1 MRIKILSIVA
11 LLCAVTMLFT
21 ACDRRKGVPGTA
33 ENPIRFY
40 FMPLKGEKVFE
51 TYAPKIAQYIEKN
64 TGLSVQLVHAKDFV
78 GIVEAFG
85 KRKADASF
93 MNTLGYLMAHDWAKA
108 EAYLKTLYG
117 DVYNDYRGEILV
129 RTDSG
134 INSVEDLSG
143 KSVAFADPFSASG
156 YLYALKLFH
165 DKKVK
170 PSRTFFA
177 GGHKKAVEA
186 VYKGEA
192 AAAATYHTRPTAGGV
207 ERDAR
212 VDLVKQYP
220 DIIEKVKI
228 IALTDEI
235 PNGPVAFS
243 NKLPD
248 DVKTK
253 LVGAILS
260 FARTAEGRKTLKELY
275 NVTGLTI
282 GNDADYNSVRETLKE
297 LGKTVDEVVPGGI
310 TFYRKHS
317 EAWLEY

>member
-1 MRIKILSIVA
+1 MRSRILS
-11 LLCAVTMLFT
+11 LLVLMCAT
-21 ACDRRKGVPGTA
+21 AMIFSACNRRKGVPGTA

-40 FMPLKGEKVFE
+40 FMPLKGEQVFE
-51 TYAPKIAQYIEKN
+51 TYAPKIAEYIKKN
-64 TGLSVQLVHAKDFV
+64 AGLSVKLVHAKDFV
-78 GIVEAFG
+78 STIEAFG
-85 KRKADASF
+85 KNEADAAF
-93 MNTLGYLMAHDWAKA
+93 MNTLGYLMAHDWAKT

-117 DVYNDYRGEILV
+117 DVYTDYRGEILV
-129 RTDSG
+129 RTDSE
-134 INSVEDLSG
+134 INSVENLNG
-143 KSVAFADPFSASG
+143 KVVAFTDPFSASG
-156 YLYALKLFH
+156 YLYPLKLFH

-170 PSRTFFA
+170 PSKILFA
-177 GGHKKAVEA
+177 GGHKRAVEM

-192 AAAATYHTRPTAGGV
+192 DAAATYHTRPTASGI

-212 VDLVKQYP
+212 VDLMKQYP
-220 DIIEKVKI
+220 DITERVKI

-243 NKLPD
+243 SKLPD

-260 FARTAEGRKTLKELY
+260 FARTVEGRKALKELY
-275 NVTGLTI
+275 NVTGLTV

-310 TFYRKHS
+310 TFYRKHA